1 VYLLPP
7 QIAAHIRM
15 LLLCTHLPPPTA
27 APAAAAAL
35 GCCCCCVIARPALT
49 ALDSEGV
56 VQLPDLGIALT
67 TCS

>member
-1 VYLLPP
+1 MYLLPP

-27 APAAAAAL
+27 APAAAAL
-35 GCCCCCVIARPALT
+35 GCCCCVIARPALT